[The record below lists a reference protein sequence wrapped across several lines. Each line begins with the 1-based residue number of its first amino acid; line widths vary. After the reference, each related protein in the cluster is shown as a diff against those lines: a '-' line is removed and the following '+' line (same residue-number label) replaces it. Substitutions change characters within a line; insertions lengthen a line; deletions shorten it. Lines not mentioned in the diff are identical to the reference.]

1 MTEGITGCN
10 LPALQLMVAMGIDLS
25 KVPDD
30 APMTPRLGRFLV
42 DPAAPSHDTDPFS
55 RVDGHVIAVRITAEN
70 ASDGWKPTVGAISQV
85 NFQGAPSVWGYF
97 SVRTPGAEVH
107 AYADSQFGHL
117 FAHGRTRQ
125 EARQKAVIALKRLR
139 VVGEISTN
147 VQYVCELIMMDDFA
161 NNAIDTGWCA

>member
-1 MTEGITGCN
+1 MTSTGN
-10 LPALQLMVAMGIDLS
+10 ALPPLGARARLASWDQEPINKLVLQRGLRR
-25 KVPDD
+25 D
-30 APMTPRLGRFLV
+30 AHDKRLVLV

-107 AYADSQFGHL
+107 AYADSQFGHV
-117 FAHGRTRQ
+117 FAHAPTRKQ
-125 EARQKAVIALKRLR
+125 AAYLLQLALKRLR
-139 VVGEISTN
+139 VVGEIHSN
-147 VQYVCELIMMDDFA
+147 IP
-161 NNAIDTGWCA
+161 